1 MGDRLVKNRPFGIFN
16 RQRLKSRLHDFKW
29 ACRSLLHLCLGRH
42 LALFAASFLVSIYFL
57 GQRFMLFSPLKP
69 KFLIGGILFSGI
81 FAGIVLLGPVMEF
94 VADAH
99 YRLELAV
106 YEFRQSE
113 SELAYCSNSSTSCRS
128 LSKRFKDAWLGFNS
142 GRKKNPLLLYKRYK
156 VYLR

>member
-1 MGDRLVKNRPFGIFN
+1 MPL
-16 RQRLKSRLHDFKW
+16 S
-29 ACRSLLHLCLGRH
+29 
-42 LALFAASFLVSIYFL
+42 
-57 GQRFMLFSPLKP
+57 SPPQK
-69 KFLIGGILFSGI
+69 KCLIGGILLSGI
-81 FAGIVLLGPVMEF
+81 FAGTVLHDPAMKFIIDV
-94 VADAH
+94 H

-128 LSKRFKDAWLGFNS
+128 LSKRLKDAWLGFNS